1 MKSNIACS
9 RSDFIRKLQE
19 MNFSGPFEVA
29 NYKYMLYHGRVFTI
43 PIQENYTIPQFRFLL
58 AEVEKIVS
66 SQEWQR

>member
-1 MKSNIACS
+1 
-9 RSDFIRKLQE
+9 